1 MMKKGIAIVIIVS
14 AFALSYFGRT
24 SFEDVSS
31 EDSIVSTTG
40 YQRIISLAPS
50 ITEILFA
57 LELGDRVQGVTQY
70 CVYPLEAKDKI
81 KIGAHY
87 DTNYEAILNLN
98 PDLIVLLPVST
109 DAQQRFNELNL
120 NTLII
125 DHRTLD
131 GILDSITDVAVACQ
145 VPNRADAILADLHRR
160 MDVVRAKTAGLDR
173 PRVLISA
180 GRSKGTG
187 RLEEV
192 YAAGRGQWYDDVIMM
207 AGGRNAFVEEG
218 IPFPSLTGEGL
229 VRLNPDV
236 IVEMAQEHE
245 AQGITVESIIRDWD
259 VLPEMSAVKNERIYV
274 LTGDYTTI
282 PGPRF
287 VNVVEDL
294 ARVLHPEV
302 NWDTL

>member
-1 MMKKGIAIVIIVS
+1 MKKGIAILVIFGV
-14 AFALSYFGRT
+14 FALSYLGQQAFDGAVR
-24 SFEDVSS
+24 
-31 EDSIVSTTG
+31 DSAAYPEAG

-50 ITEILFA
+50 VTEILFA
-57 LELGDRVQGVTQY
+57 LDLGDRVQGVTQY
-70 CVYPLEAKDKI
+70 CLYPPEAALKPKV
-81 KIGAHY
+81 GAHF

-109 DAQQRFNELNL
+109 DAQLRFDELGL
-120 NTLII
+120 RTLVA

-131 GILDSITDVAVACQ
+131 GILESITAVATACH
-145 VPNRADAILADLHRR
+145 VPDRADAILADLHRR
-160 MDVVRAKTAGLDR
+160 MDVIRTKTAGLDR
-173 PRVLISA
+173 PTVLISA

-187 RLEEV
+187 KLEEV
-192 YAAGRGQWYDDVIMM
+192 YAAGRGQWYDDVITM
-207 AGGRNAFVEEG
+207 AGGRNVLTEEG

-245 AQGITVESIIRDWD
+245 AIGITVESIIGDWN
-259 VLPEMSAVKNERIYV
+259 VLPEIVAVQNKRIYV
-274 LTGDYTTI
+274 IAEDYSTI

-287 VNVVEDL
+287 VNIVEDL

-302 NWDTL
+302 DWGSS